1 MRFDILDLSKA
12 LKAYREIG
20 MHEVEGEGERDKER
34 ERERERERDVERE
47 RARIRHDRRSFIEY
61 DQVCNCSLSLRK
73 QQVQP

>member
-20 MHEVEGEGERDKER
+20 MHEVEGEGERDK
-34 ERERERERDVERE
+34 ERERDVERE

-73 QQVQP
+73 QQVKP